1 MPTPKK
7 AQPNPNTVL
16 NVTVKHFA
24 LMCDMSEST
33 VRSLIDR
40 GELRG
45 IRIGTVV
52 RIPVS
57 EFKRLGLDSPTV
69 REVA

>member
-1 MPTPKK
+1 M
-7 AQPNPNTVL
+7 
-16 NVTVKHFA
+16 TVKKPTTTDALNLSVKKFA